1 MFTYNSGYF
10 LRIFLA
16 NSEKDG
22 AAEEVRKW
30 AEKKKGI
37 EVYPAVG
44 NSSVVEITGDT
55 SLPISEWKN
64 LMAEV
69 KKVVNNFNGRRQV

>member
-1 MFTYNSGYF
+1 MFVYSSGYF

-22 AAEEVRKW
+22 TTDEVRKW

-37 EVYPAVG
+37 EVYPAIG
-44 NSSVVEITGDT
+44 NSSVIEITGNA
-55 SLPISEWKN
+55 SLAAGEWEN

-69 KKVVNNFNGRRQV
+69 KEVVNNFNGRRQG